1 MTWNLPSPVM
11 QERASAFARELNVPP
26 AFAAALLARGAK
38 TREAASRFCR
48 PALEALHDPLTLPDM
63 PQAVERIV
71 RAVKEGETVGIF
83 GDYDTDGLSGTALLA
98 QALRDLGARADPYV
112 PDRLAEG
119 YGLSSRGL
127 DALAKAGASV
137 VISSDCGITAG
148 AEATYATG
156 RGMDLI
162 ITDHHEPDG
171 PLPEALAVIDPKRPD
186 TAYPFREL
194 AGVGVA
200 FKLVQTVYER
210 LGHPP
215 EAAFRFLDF
224 VALGTAADIV
234 PMVDENR
241 ILVRHGLARLGQTP
255 HVGLQ
260 ALVESVDPAVERLQ
274 TRHVV
279 FTLAPRLNAAG
290 RLGSARRA
298 LRMLLTDSATQA
310 RNTAR
315 MLEAENRR
323 RRELDE
329 ATLAEALGLMAD
341 GGYRDGDSAI
351 VLWRAGWHPGVIGIV
366 ASRLVDRFHLPTIV
380 IAMEGDSGRGSGRSV
395 PGFHLHAALH
405 AVADHLARFGG
416 HEMACGLEVRA
427 EAALAFKAAFLEEAA
442 QKLAPAMRRRTLEVD
457 AVVVA
462 EELNAELGRLQRH
475 LEPFGPQNR
484 RPVYAVLD
492 AQLVGEPRI
501 VGRDHSRLRLR
512 AGDGA
517 LEAIAFRTGER
528 LLAALREH
536 RRLDVAGTLT
546 EDRWQQRRRWQ
557 LEIKD
562 FRPADG

>member
-11 QERASAFARELNVPP
+11 QERAAAFARELNVPP
-26 AFAAALLARGAK
+26 AFAATLLARGAE
-38 TREAASRFCR
+38 TLEAASQFCR
-48 PALEALHDPLTLPDM
+48 PALEALHDPLALPDM

-71 RAVKEGETVGIF
+71 RAIRNDETVGIF
-83 GDYDTDGLSGTALLA
+83 GDYDTDGLASTALLA
-98 QALRDLGARADPYV
+98 RALRDLGARAEPYV

-148 AEATYATG
+148 AEATHATG

-186 TAYPFREL
+186 TTYPFREL

-200 FKLVQTVYER
+200 FKLVQAVYER

-241 ILVRHGLARLGQTP
+241 ILVRHGLDRLGRTP

-260 ALVESVDPAVERLQ
+260 ALMESVDPAVERLQ

-298 LRMLLTDSATQA
+298 LRMLLTDSAAQA

-341 GGYRDGDSAI
+341 GDYRDGDSAI

-395 PGFHLHAALH
+395 LGFHLHAALH
-405 AVADHLARFGG
+405 AVAGHLVSFGG

-427 EAALAFKAAFLEEAA
+427 KAAEAFKAAFLEEAA
-442 QKLAPAMRRRTLEVD
+442 QKLTPAMRRRTLEVD
-457 AVVVA
+457 AVVVV

-517 LEAIAFRTGER
+517 LEAIAFRMGER
-528 LLAALREH
+528 LLTALREH
-536 RRLDVAGTLT
+536 RRLDVAGTFT
-546 EDRWQQRRRWQ
+546 EDRWQQRHRWQ

-562 FRPADG
+562 FRPTDS